1 MKKQLLTVLAAA
13 SVSLT
18 AMAQTY
24 IPNAGFETW
33 GTTAGEDQQPT
44 GWISYNVFT
53 FSLIDVTN
61 QNPTSVTQ
69 ATGVD
74 AYQGTYSAKITTGTL
89 VNNPDPTNIPNTAG
103 VLMTGVVQFSSPY
116 MRPGYATQQRPM
128 TFDYACKYSPVSGDT
143 AYAFV
148 VLTHWNGTD
157 RDTIAT
163 GLDYIVS
170 AINSYTVRSINL
182 AYNST
187 FNNLQPDTCLILF
200 SASSLNPH
208 DGSAFYVDALNF
220 TGYVGIDE
228 AAAANGVDV
237 YPNPSSAL
245 TYFDVVDQSAAYV
258 AVYDMTGRE
267 VNRVNIINKKGT
279 VDSYDMASG
288 IYTYSIL
295 NDKGEVL
302 SRGKFTVAE

>member
-18 AMAQTY
+18 AMAQAY

-33 GTTAGEDQQPT
+33 GSTAGEDQQPT

-89 VNNPDPTNIPNTAG
+89 VNNPDAANIPNTAG
-103 VLMTGVVQFSSPY
+103 VLMTGAVQFNSPY
-116 MRPGYATQQRPM
+116 MRSGYGTNQRPQM
-128 TFDYACKYSPVSGDT
+128 FSYACKYTPVSGDS
-143 AYAFV
+143 AYALV
-148 VLTHWNGTD
+148 VLTHWNGSG
-157 RDTIAT
+157 RDTIAA
-163 GLDYIVS
+163 GLDYLPTAV
-170 AINSYTVRSINL
+170 ASYTVRNITL
-182 AYNST
+182 TYNAAFS
-187 FNNLQPDTCLILF
+187 NAQPDTCLILF
-200 SASSLNPH
+200 SASATAAH
-208 DGSAFYVDALNF
+208 DGSTLYVDALSF

-228 AAAANGVDV
+228 ASASNGVDV
-237 YPNPSSAL
+237 YPNPASTL
-245 TYFDVVDQSAAYV
+245 VNFDVTDADAAMV

-267 VNRVNIINKKGT
+267 VKRVNIFNKKGSL
-279 VDSYDMASG
+279 DASAMASG
-288 IYTYSIL
+288 MYTYSIL
-295 NDKGEVL
+295 NDKGAVV
-302 SRGKFTVAE
+302 SRGKFTVGQ